1 MKRSKSN
8 KVAKGG
14 RSSGLRAQL
23 SDGPSYRGQ
32 QKVVLRLE
40 GAATKLTTT
49 VTSGLI
55 SSSLT
60 LSQSNIQG
68 FLSRFGSTFDEY
80 RILGADVRITPISAS
95 SGVSKMWFDEKVATA
110 PSANEPNQRT
120 SVPFANTNAQ
130 SQSQKIMRWR
140 ARDLLDLEYTTIT
153 TVSTPVYF
161 KVYTD
166 AASWGAPITATDLW
180 LVEPVYIIEFRGLK
194 ST

>member
-1 MKRSKSN
+1 MKRRSN
-8 KVAKGG
+8 KSAKSG
-14 RSSGLRAQL
+14 RGVGLRAQL

-32 QKVVLRLE
+32 QKVILRLE
-40 GAATKLTTT
+40 GQAVKLSTT
-49 VTSGLI
+49 VTTGLI
-55 SSSLT
+55 SNSLA
-60 LSQSNIQG
+60 LSQSNIQA
-68 FLSRFGSTFDEY
+68 FAARFSTTFDEY

-161 KVYTD
+161 KTYTD
-166 AASWGAPITATDLW
+166 AATWGAPVVATDLW
-180 LVEPVYIIEFRGLK
+180 LIEPIYIVEFRGLK